1 TIIVPTKRLVS
12 KTLYRVVERCCEGW
26 TGDDCMTGV
35 NPGICPRYSSP
46 GRVGVCADECQT
58 DADCGKTKKCCR
70 STCIGLKCLSPAPCK
85 CLNGGICDANF
96 RCVCPIGFSGN
107 SCEFGIRKA
116 RDSCV
121 KQNIVIKYG
130 TVSSDTLTLN
140 VSKARAIMQQLVD
153 IGKKE
158 LNSKCRSKATLRL
171 GTVQVS
177 ESSGYTIE
185 ASLEYLVYAGYRRW
199 NFATC
204 VANANLFQDI
214 VNDPKKAPAI
224 QGQYSSY
231 GATNVTKGSSG
242 LSVASTCCNPG
253 SVVNRGS
260 C

>member
-1 TIIVPTKRLVS
+1 
-12 KTLYRVVERCCEGW
+12 
-26 TGDDCMTGV
+26 V